1 MNIANS
7 IKCVD
12 PNHNLTYVLDFV
24 DRTHLGCIYE
34 KIVIGCTTQFKI
46 DKSGRNILQ
55 TKYLAL
61 CGNLNITP
69 CDFTY
74 NLSGS

>member
-34 KIVIGCTTQFKI
+34 KIVIGCTAQNSTLIKVEETFYK
-46 DKSGRNILQ
+46 RNTWLFVV
-55 TKYLAL
+55 T
-61 CGNLNITP
+61 
-69 CDFTY
+69 
-74 NLSGS
+74 